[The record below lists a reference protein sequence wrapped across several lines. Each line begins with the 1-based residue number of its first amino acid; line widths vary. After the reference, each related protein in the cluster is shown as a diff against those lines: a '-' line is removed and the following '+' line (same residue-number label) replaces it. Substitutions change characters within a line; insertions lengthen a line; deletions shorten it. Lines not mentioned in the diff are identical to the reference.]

1 MTPGEF
7 VKAIVEP
14 NIHEFLGAQTDI
26 RRAINAIH
34 SIDDLV
40 GQIHVWAKANAPGAM
55 AASDDDHYRDHLSN
69 DEEFRALRDMA
80 AALKHGEL
88 DKPKKTVPRLI
99 IRSVDLKARQRAFDI
114 SAFQANAFQTD
125 SKAAWVDLKDGREF
139 SVSHLLGRSLWLLEQ
154 EMISLGCTG

>member
-7 VKAIVEP
+7 LKTIAEP
-14 NIHEFLGAQTDI
+14 NINEFLGAQTDM

-55 AASDDDHYRDHLSN
+55 AASDDDNYRDHLSN
-69 DEEFRALRDMA
+69 DEEFGALRDMA

-88 DKPKKTVPRLI
+88 CRPKKPPRLV
-99 IRSVDLKARQRAFDI
+99 IRSVDLKATQRAFDI
-114 SAFQANAFQTD
+114 SGFQANAFQTE
-125 SKAAWVDLKDGREF
+125 SKAAWVDLTDGREF
-139 SVSHLLGRSLWLLEQ
+139 PVSHLLGRSLWLLEQ
-154 EMISLGCTG
+154 EMISLGCTA